1 MTAILITLRKAAVAM
16 AAIAAAFFVVTA
28 GAGAANASGVYEE
41 IRFAPGTDHGTVGG
55 YINHGYSDIWTLDAR
70 AGQLMTIEVIS
81 HYTSA
86 SGTALVL
93 LTAPDGR
100 LYPTDTPVSQ
110 FQLPATGTYHLTITT
125 KQTDASYTMN
135 VRIV

>member
-1 MTAILITLRKAAVAM
+1 MTAFLITLRKAAVAM
-16 AAIAAAFFVVTA
+16 ATIAAAFFVVTA
-28 GAGAANASGVYEE
+28 GAGAADASGVYAE
-41 IRFAPGTDHGTVGG
+41 IRFAPGTDHGTVDG
-55 YINHGYSDIWTLDAR
+55 YINRGYSDIWTLEAR

-110 FQLPATGTYHLTITT
+110 FQLPATGRYHLTITT
-125 KQTDASYTMN
+125 KQNDASYTMN